1 MLKILEYKLFSA
13 QQLVLIIEEMNVEE
27 GTFVHIEGG
36 NSLGKSLFLK
46 SLCGQYKNFMGKL
59 LYRKKR
65 LSDNNVLMIGGSLP
79 VVENMSFLDNIQI
92 PLGKVNTIQ
101 RNRLIEMATILGVVD
116 LLNTEMKYSSRSERV
131 LMYLIRASLIS
142 PNILLIDDF
151 DTLFDE
157 KRYDKVCQFI
167 QYCLKSGMMV
177 ITTGKFAIDNVPNYL
192 INKGEMKKA

>member
-1 MLKILEYKLFSA
+1 MLKILEYKLFSS

-27 GTFVHIEGG
+27 GTFVHIEGA
-36 NSLGKSLFLK
+36 NSLGKTLFLK
-46 SLCGQYKNFMGKL
+46 SLCGQYKNFKGKL

-92 PLGKVNTIQ
+92 PLGKINTIQ

-116 LLNTEMKYSSRSERV
+116 LLNNEMKYSSRSERM

-157 KRYDKVCQFI
+157 QRYEKVCQFI

-177 ITTGKFAIDNVPNYL
+177 ITTGKFAVDNVPNYL
-192 INKGEMKKA
+192 ISKGEMKKV

>member
-1 MLKILEYKLFSA
+1 MLKILEYKLFSS
-13 QQLVLIIEEMNVEE
+13 QQLVLIIEEMTVEQ
-27 GTFVHIEGG
+27 GTFIHVIGA
-36 NSLGKSLFLK
+36 NSLGKTLFLK
-46 SLCGQYKNFMGKL
+46 SLCGQYKNFKGKL

-65 LSDNNVLMIGGSLP
+65 LSDSNVLMIGGSLP

-92 PLGKVNTIQ
+92 PLGKINTIQ

-116 LLNTEMKYSSRSERV
+116 MLNTEMIYSSRSERM

-157 KRYDKVCQFI
+157 ERYDKVCQFI

-192 INKGEMKKA
+192 ISKGEMKIT